1 MDKFQQ
7 EVQPVGG
14 CGAAVYVLRERDIGV
29 NDIST
34 TTITCPECGFSRE
47 LPSERIP
54 DTPVQVTCPRCRGS
68 FPFTRQK
75 PMTDAPST
83 EQIAAVVATTGT
95 QPEHVTPPP
104 RPSPPDPRPQPTT
117 GGGSRASTIRIA
129 ILCLLLVAAIVYA
142 LRDNIPLQ
150 RLRAAAAPGRQVIVI
165 PPPVGVPPA
174 LPTGSMSVKATSGEP
189 SPTGTHFEPY
199 DFPVFIYAVNLTGK
213 IRVNGHEY
221 REIKGEPDM
230 QYSINA
236 YGEPF
241 RYGTNSIELDLAP
254 AAGEN
259 GSMNPELRMKVSRL
273 VGGIGG
279 ERRVIGEWQFAGQSG
294 WPRTISLEIPEV
306 SP

>member
-1 MDKFQQ
+1 MRFEGK
-7 EVQPVGG
+7 GH
-14 CGAAVYVLRERDIGV
+14 GV
-29 NDIST
+29 NVINT

-47 LPSERIP
+47 VPCERIP

-75 PMTDAPST
+75 PGPDAAAT
-83 EQIAAVVATTGT
+83 EQITAAVASTIPPKTLPG
-95 QPEHVTPPP
+95 TPPA
-104 RPSPPDPRPQPTT
+104 RPASPPQRPQQAT
-117 GGGSRASTIRIA
+117 GGKLRASTIRIA
-129 ILCLLLVAAIVYA
+129 ILCLLLLATIVYA

-165 PPPVGVPPA
+165 PPPAGAPPA

-189 SPTGTHFEPY
+189 SPTGTRFEPY
-199 DFPVFIYAVNLTGK
+199 DFPVFIYAVNLSGK

-221 REIKGEPDM
+221 RVIKGEPDM

-254 AAGEN
+254 AAGGN
-259 GSMNPELRMKVSRL
+259 GSMNPELRMKVFRL

-306 SP
+306 RP